1 MKRLLMPLAA
11 ALLCFSLAG
20 AARGETAAKWIRLVL
35 KQKYAWSTSSKDSLR
50 VSECALYDA
59 DGVQQGVGLAAVDPS
74 TDPVDMP
81 PGTCLVSTPYT
92 TTSANVKYIFDGT
105 PTGDKQLSVTGLPTQ
120 SVQPYCLISVT
131 NSATWTT
138 VVAHL
143 PDSANPIASY
153 LLYVGHQNWQ
163 GSQHSIARW
172 TLEASY
178 DGVTW
183 FTVHDQSKSDAVRPT
198 ANNQPY
204 NGGVPYV
211 LTDPPAMPV
220 LQVDSDVTNA
230 FNLVATDDVVVEKV
244 GAGQVV
250 STNGTGAAALKVA
263 EGTFSVAIGEGRSA
277 AMTGVATV
285 AEGATLELSGDVSMS
300 RIVNSNGTISIA
312 ADTSLTASPPAGDTG
327 FMYGGGISGAGGL
340 VMSGAGVLEMDGS
353 NTYTGDTV
361 VQSGVLRFGR
371 GNVTPARWFRI
382 IFKSKFDAPSSPGTL
397 SVQEFALFDAE
408 GVQQNAGLSVVDPSV
423 ASRQMAPGTC
433 KVESNYTATKLN
445 VLFDGVTG
453 TDNSTPDFSV
463 TGLPVG
469 ARYCA
474 MSVNDPSTWVT
485 VTLHLA
491 DSANAVTSY
500 NLYIGHYNWEGTE
513 RSPNRWTIEASCNG
527 EDWFVVD
534 NQLSGVTNPGG
545 HNRWYN
551 GGVPFALSAPAT
563 SAAGA
568 LPSASVLEVGG
579 GGVVTATNATVEVA
593 NLRID
598 CTAAAGTLD
607 GLAFAPSGTLHLKN
621 ASGYQMGSALPLL
634 LSNMSGTGNLR
645 AWSVRCDGAAVDGVR
660 FKVVDGVP
668 IVESTGFR
676 MLIR

>member
-153 LLYVGHQNWQ
+153 LLYVGHQNWF
-163 GSQHSIARW
+163 GSEHSIARW

-277 AMTGVATV
+277 AAVH
-285 AEGATLELSGDVSMS
+285 
-300 RIVNSNGTISIA
+300 
-312 ADTSLTASPPAGDTG
+312 
-327 FMYGGGISGAGGL
+327 
-340 VMSGAGVLEMDGS
+340 
-353 NTYTGDTV
+353 
-361 VQSGVLRFGR
+361 
-371 GNVTPARWFRI
+371 
-382 IFKSKFDAPSSPGTL
+382 
-397 SVQEFALFDAE
+397 
-408 GVQQNAGLSVVDPSV
+408 VDPLRV
-423 ASRQMAPGTC
+423 PPVHYDCAFW
-433 KVESNYTATKLN
+433 YL
-445 VLFDGVTG
+445 
-453 TDNSTPDFSV
+453 PDPV
-463 TGLPVG
+463 PLPK
-469 ARYCA
+469 
-474 MSVNDPSTWVT
+474 
-485 VTLHLA
+485 
-491 DSANAVTSY
+491 
-500 NLYIGHYNWEGTE
+500 I
-513 RSPNRWTIEASCNG
+513 
-527 EDWFVVD
+527 
-534 NQLSGVTNPGG
+534 
-545 HNRWYN
+545 
-551 GGVPFALSAPAT
+551 
-563 SAAGA
+563 
-568 LPSASVLEVGG
+568 
-579 GGVVTATNATVEVA
+579 
-593 NLRID
+593 
-598 CTAAAGTLD
+598 
-607 GLAFAPSGTLHLKN
+607 
-621 ASGYQMGSALPLL
+621 
-634 LSNMSGTGNLR
+634 
-645 AWSVRCDGAAVDGVR
+645 
-660 FKVVDGVP
+660 
-668 IVESTGFR
+668 
-676 MLIR
+676 